1 MNYSRYLKQLFKFL
15 RINYIISIL
24 LAIVL
29 FTLLM
34 AGFRILTSEE
44 EYVYAKVKVSQ
55 GYWWANTQKPN
66 IWYARSIRKGVV
78 EQSISGKANAEIIS
92 VQYYPFW
99 GSDQYDVYMIVRL
112 SVSHNE
118 KTNKYTYKRSIL
130 GISSPVDFEFP
141 TTVVSGTVM
150 DISDEP
156 FKEEYSEKIITFE
169 KKYAAPWEYDAIEI
183 GDTYSNGEDTVVE
196 ILDKG
201 RTNSFAAYGGAGNN
215 YQVESAP
222 VQNIVVTA
230 RIKVQEKNGE
240 YIFGE
245 EQILRVGKI
254 VNILTNNFV
263 FDQYTLSS
271 IDSVDNK

>member
-1 MNYSRYLKQLFKFL
+1 MAVMNYSRYLKQLFKFL

-130 GISSPVDFEFP
+130 GI
-141 TTVVSGTVM
+141 
-150 DISDEP
+150 
-156 FKEEYSEKIITFE
+156 
-169 KKYAAPWEYDAIEI
+169 
-183 GDTYSNGEDTVVE
+183 
-196 ILDKG
+196 
-201 RTNSFAAYGGAGNN
+201 
-215 YQVESAP
+215 
-222 VQNIVVTA
+222 
-230 RIKVQEKNGE
+230 
-240 YIFGE
+240 
-245 EQILRVGKI
+245 
-254 VNILTNNFV
+254 
-263 FDQYTLSS
+263 
-271 IDSVDNK
+271 